1 MSRKRTGANAQKGF
15 AVGRGLLAGAETLNF
30 SMGES
35 HSDPYGSSSRSRSRS
50 RSGLVGGEGKDH
62 DSPLHRRAGSHI
74 NTVQL
79 FASLGLSST
88 DLDALAEVPEE
99 NLCMETLPHLL
110 MLLKNRKMEASWG
123 DMQGGR
129 LDRSSG
135 QAQSLSQ
142 GDFGYTSMQET
153 SGRGYDMLD
162 YRSGSGRDRQYS
174 ELSHDSYRNLGMS
187 ASSPS
192 DDMFMQRRMGSP
204 SQRKVQD
211 FLGVMPLMFP
221 HVCSLCDF
229 DVHSVMEWTQ
239 HTTGIRHSENRK
251 LLLQMYPDWDPQMP
265 SSRTSTSLSL
275 DTKSRSDRLLGADSI
290 GGGLQ
295 RTGMSSSWGSDSS
308 LGMTSKIT
316 SYSTA
321 PKIKSRVIVLKYERK
336 PKLTN
341 SLFDLAKPFGTIC
354 KHLVLK
360 NMNKAFLE
368 LQTHEEAL
376 AMANYYKRKPAI
388 LHGKEIQVY
397 LSKEL
402 IAIKKSGR
410 PVRDT
415 RTREKKDVSQV
426 VFFYHLPR
434 ESDKKM
440 ELLKIARR
448 FGTVEK
454 HLFVDKGA
462 YVQMGNAEDAEM
474 LVKYYTVNPL
484 TVNGRSIRLNIC
496 TKYKTL
502 TDPPGKDDQGRE
514 EPARKSSGSS
524 SATSRTGDKPS
535 SKNRRSSTSKAKER
549 SYKKEEEPKPKEVEA
564 LGDGSGDE
572 ADVMEARD
580 EDGCDEDPS
589 ADDVDL
595 SCDPEQTSEQAP
607 DIDDTNI
614 EDEED
619 PEAQQARNGSSDET
633 TENQKDETT
642 ENQKDSGEKQEETPL
657 EEPTTS
663 EAEQENTDEL
673 PKDLEEQNGDQ
684 PEDEGA
690 EEDNEEQEGQTETDF
705 PENMDE
711 FVTLDELVEEEDTKR
726 NDSKSKAKYTSGSS
740 KDSRG
745 FRVIN
750 VVGFK
755 RGHGYKDEILALA
768 KPFGKVVRH
777 LVLDVRPE
785 AFLQFSKEK
794 EARAMVSFYA
804 RNALPSVCGKPVR
817 VYHSHTYPTIQSGKV
832 LYVGNVPTFKGSD
845 ATLLKIA
852 EPFGKIR
859 KYYLNRLRNEC
870 FIEMERGEDAEKM
883 AEAYKEKRP
892 KFEGKRLVVY
902 VSRKFKQLKRGQR
915 PPSPETEDKR
925 TLKRERSGE
934 DEAQRNSSGKSKDK
948 KEEEPSVKKI
958 KVDEPVADK
967 AKEMESH
974 EEKESQKVS
983 AEIVPEEKKESEEKQ
998 SEDTSELQNM
1008 ETEPEAEDEETVAS
1022 EKSVKTE
1029 EKTITTAPSEL
1040 KLETSH
1046 STLEPYD
1053 PNVPVGVEFVKM
1065 GYYCRICFLFYSNED
1080 TAKKI
1085 HCSSQAHYDKL
1096 KKYLE
1101 KEKAK
1106 AQSNGT
1112 KK

>member
-1 MSRKRTGANAQKGF
+1 MSQKRTGSNAQKGF
-15 AVGRGLLAGAETLNF
+15 AVGRGLLAGSETLNF
-30 SMGES
+30 SMGET
-35 HSDPYGSSSRSRSRS
+35 HSDPYSSSSRARS

-62 DSPLHRRAGSHI
+62 DSPLYRRAGSNI

-88 DLDALAEVPEE
+88 DLDVLAQVPEE

-123 DMQGGR
+123 DIPGGR
-129 LDRSSG
+129 LDLSSG
-135 QAQSLSQ
+135 QAQSRSQ
-142 GDFGYTSMQET
+142 GDFGYSSMQET

-162 YRSGSGRDRQYS
+162 YTSGSGRDGQYS
-174 ELSHDSYRNLGMS
+174 ELSCDSYRNLGMS

-221 HVCSLCDF
+221 HLCSLCDF
-229 DVHSVMEWTQ
+229 EVLSVMEWTQ
-239 HTTGIRHSENRK
+239 HTTGIRHSENQK

-265 SSRTSTSLSL
+265 SNRTSTSLSL

-295 RTGMSSSWGSDSS
+295 RTGMSSSWGSESS
-308 LGMTSKIT
+308 LGMTSKMT

-321 PKIKSRVIVLKYERK
+321 PKIKSRVVVLKYERK
-336 PKLTN
+336 PKSTN
-341 SLFDLAKPFGTIC
+341 SLFDLAKPFGTIS

-360 NMNKAFLE
+360 NVNKAFLE

-388 LHGKEIQVY
+388 LHGKEMQVY

-402 IAIKKSGR
+402 IGIKKSER
-410 PVRDT
+410 PVRET

-462 YVQMGNAEDAEM
+462 YVQMGNSKDAEM

-484 TVNGRSIRLNIC
+484 TISGRSIRLNIC

-502 TDPPGKDDQGRE
+502 TDPPGKDDHGRE
-514 EPARKSSGSS
+514 EPARKRSGSS
-524 SATSRTGDKPS
+524 SATSRTADKHS

-549 SYKKEEEPKPKEVEA
+549 SDKKEEEPKPKEVEA
-564 LGDGSGDE
+564 LGDGEGAEDE
-572 ADVMEARD
+572 VMEACD
-580 EDGCDEDPS
+580 EDQDRCDEDPS

-607 DIDDTNI
+607 DIDDANK
-614 EDEED
+614 EDET
-619 PEAQQARNGSSDET
+619 S
-633 TENQKDETT
+633 DETT

-657 EEPTTS
+657 EEPTIS

-684 PEDEGA
+684 TEDEGA

-711 FVTLDELVEEEDTKR
+711 FVTLDELVEEENTKR
-726 NDSKSKAKYTSGSS
+726 KDSKSKAEYTSGSS
-740 KDSRG
+740 KDSG
-745 FRVIN
+745 GYRVIN
-750 VVGFK
+750 VIGFK
-755 RGHGYKDEILALA
+755 RGHDYKDEILALA

-777 LVLDVRPE
+777 LILDVRPE

-794 EARAMVSFYA
+794 EAKAMVSFYS
-804 RNALPSVCGKPVR
+804 RNALPSVCGRPVR
-817 VYHSHTYPTIQSGKV
+817 VYHSHTYTTIQSGKV
-832 LYVGNVPTFKGSD
+832 IYVGNIPPFKGSD
-845 ATLLKIA
+845 ALLLKIA

-859 KYYLNRLRNEC
+859 RYYMNRLRNEC
-870 FIEMERGEDAEKM
+870 FIEMDRGEDAEKM
-883 AEAYKEKRP
+883 AETYKEKRP

-902 VSRKFKQLKRGQR
+902 VSRKFKTLKCGKR
-915 PPSPETEDKR
+915 PPSPEAEDKQ
-925 TLKRERSGE
+925 TLKRERSE
-934 DEAQRNSSGKSKDK
+934 DDEAQRNSSGKSKDK

-974 EEKESQKVS
+974 EEKESQNVS
-983 AEIVPEEKKESEEKQ
+983 EEITPEEKKESEEKQ
-998 SEDTSELQNM
+998 CEDASELQNM

-1029 EKTITTAPSEL
+1029 EKTITTAPSEI
-1040 KLETSH
+1040 KPETSH